1 MPSLKMK
8 LLSGFKGNLK
18 YKDLKKHNDKPDYLK

>member
-1 MPSLKMK
+1 MK